1 MIYLYDV
8 IHYAHTR
15 RTSVPTG
22 ARTHKEKKTHAEPHA
37 HQWNSFIRS
46 VLSHAGVSTHIH
58 TCAGIHT
65 HMDTRASAQ
74 AKGNKLARARAHV
87 SQVFPSVHV
96 PLRHRIHTQ
105 TSIHAYVCACTY
117 SEYLTNVFYRFVS
130 FFLFTQRFFITA
142 RIGRK
147 CNRDVAGQCHHRVI
161 TASCCSRENVPSS
174 SSFFQRP
181 SPDLLITSP
190 SLIHY
195 FR

>member
-1 MIYLYDV
+1 MKL
-8 IHYAHTR
+8 IHSFRPLSRRRKHT
-15 RTSVPTG
+15 
-22 ARTHKEKKTHAEPHA
+22 
-37 HQWNSFIRS
+37 
-46 VLSHAGVSTHIH
+46 
-58 TCAGIHT
+58 HT
-65 HMDTRASAQ
+65 HMRGHTYTHGHARERSSQ
-74 AKGNKLARARAHV
+74 GNKLARARAHV

-190 SLIHY
+190 SLVHY